1 MRARDL
7 LRSPLRWPSHD
18 SGWRREE
25 ETLAAGRLPP
35 HLRSALSPLEVRP
48 PPSPSHAASPLRS
61 LPGGYESIP
70 ARGDQ
75 VGTRKQWQMVLGL
88 QWQVF
93 SNKIMHWQLGCIFFG
108 GWGKLAPILSVP
120 PPTSTKIKTDLVM
133 VIVLTTKQDFPL
145 PIILVENSG
154 RCKTN
159 EHGEKQSDPFLPI
172 VKWDGKP
179 VGDGKCY
186 LYSS

>member
-88 QWQVF
+88 QWQDDNDDEHHINNVNIALN
-93 SNKIMHWQLGCIFFG
+93 SYNYNMANESIF
-108 GWGKLAPILSVP
+108 
-120 PPTSTKIKTDLVM
+120 
-133 VIVLTTKQDFPL
+133 
-145 PIILVENSG
+145 NSG
-154 RCKTN
+154 LLHPNTQDYISGCKDLWYGPY
-159 EHGEKQSDPFLPI
+159 EDDEKKDWL
-172 VKWDGKP
+172 
-179 VGDGKCY
+179 
-186 LYSS
+186 SSFELLVDELWKNK